1 MTEFTKT
8 KIHFALALLGAIFA
22 LHPFLQRWEDASF
35 YYLGFEVKVFYAYIL
50 VAGLLSLSV
59 YCFGLTLVSER
70 VHAGMERLGNY
81 FYALAV
87 MVIPLI
93 AGLYLSGLLADRV
106 GQSHLAWAAPGL
118 ALGLGI
124 GWLLLSQLLA
134 WLVRGRLGQQDQNV
148 KLEQLAKQEITSV
161 NRARELFDGEHYDLS
176 FIEAWR
182 ALESRLRRVLLMR
195 GVSLDNAGPEQIIQ
209 AVKRARILR
218 ESNLALLREMKDHW
232 HVAMSSEPLGR
243 DAAQA
248 ALRDVRYLL
257 SIIPLDKSTSN
268 SEDRP
273 PGPELR
279 VSA

>member
-8 KIHFALALLGAIFA
+8 KIHFALALLAAIFA
-22 LHPFLQRWEDASF
+22 LHPFLQRWEDEGF
-35 YYLGFEVKVFYAYIL
+35 LYLGFEVKFIYAYVL

-81 FYALAV
+81 FYALAA
-87 MVIPLI
+87 MVLPLLG
-93 AGLYLSGLLADRV
+93 GLYLSALLAERV

-134 WLVRGRLGQQDQNV
+134 WLVRGRLGQQDQTV

-161 NRARELFDGEHYDLS
+161 NHARELFDAGHYDLS
-176 FIEAWR
+176 FIETWR
-182 ALESRLRRVLLMR
+182 AIESRLRRVLLMR
-195 GVSLDNAGPEQIIQ
+195 GVSLGNVGPDQLIQ

-218 ESNLALLREMKDHW
+218 ESLIGMLRDLKGHW
-232 HVAMSSEPLGR
+232 DVAMSSEPLPR
-243 DAAQA
+243 EAAET
-248 ALRDVRYLL
+248 ALSDVRYLL
-257 SIIPLDKSTSN
+257 SVIPLDESASN

-273 PGPELR
+273 QGPKLR
-279 VSA
+279 LPA